1 MIKDIP
7 VAYLVALTN
16 VECRS
21 AFTGMRITLRQT
33 SPESESIY
41 DFIIELYEASNGDW
55 KSLQEKAGISDE
67 ALKYFLEYAAM
78 FMGNCGNYKSFG
90 DSKFIPRGDEK
101 AFDALA
107 AVFPKANEYY
117 KATKGAIFSN
127 DNSGM
132 MHLGYPDEG
141 HLSTYYPDSKGITK
155 ADISA
160 VSDFLE
166 KKGLLAVS
174 CDLMSFL
181 GHLEHL
187 HGLIRI

>member
-1 MIKDIP
+1 LI
-7 VAYLVALTN
+7 
-16 VECRS
+16 CRS
-21 AFTGMRITLRQT
+21 AFTGFRITLRQV

-41 DFIIELYEASNGDW
+41 DFIIELYNAFNGDW
-55 KSLQEKAGISDE
+55 KSAQTKAGLTDE
-67 ALKYFLEYAAM
+67 ALQYFLEYAAM
-78 FMGNCGNYKSFG
+78 FLGNGGNYKSFG

-101 AFDALA
+101 AFEALA
-107 AVFPKANEYY
+107 ALSPKANEHY

-141 HLSTYYPDSKGITK
+141 HLTSYYPDSVQITK

-166 KKGLLAVS
+166 KKGLLVVRTNIWTFVG
-174 CDLMSFL
+174 DVLLF
-181 GHLEHL
+181 
-187 HGLIRI
+187 

>member
-1 MIKDIP
+1 LLP
-7 VAYLVALTN
+7 LTN
-16 VECRS
+16 IKYRS

-41 DFIIELYEASNGDW
+41 DFIIELYKASNGDW

-67 ALKYFLEYAAM
+67 ALQYFLEYAAM
-78 FMGNCGNYKSFG
+78 FLGNCGNYKSFG
-90 DSKFIPRGDEK
+90 DSKFIPRGSEK

-107 AVFPKANEYY
+107 AVYPKANEYY

-132 MHLGYPDEG
+132 MHLGYPDDG

-155 ADISA
+155 GDISA
-160 VSDFLE
+160 VSGFLE
-166 KKGLLAVS
+166 KKGLLVVS
-174 CDLMSFL
+174 CNVISF
-181 GHLEHL
+181 
-187 HGLIRI
+187 